1 MKKNYKLIKFLRQ
14 VGYFDSISK
23 YNDTLK
29 KIFDKKCVTNL
40 IKTLNNR
47 KIITD
52 EDIFNAKFEKKENEK
67 IYDYIYD
74 NKQKNLLE
82 YSYEDYLE
90 RQKEIEKNRSK
101 KIEPWSINE
110 KTPRIPTI
118 KKKSFD
124 SYIYRPNYDI
134 IYKRV
139 PSFSFTKSSKKDK
152 KEDKNIEIKNESK
165 TNINPVSPVNPVK
178 KNNTK
183 YKKLVHLINLNTKTN
198 IKIKNKYL
206 PLLTSIP
213 INNKI
218 KTKIQK
224 TNISNNNSRIFNLTQ
239 YSPKKEMKN
248 SSKLNKLSVL
258 DSCDKFKSMK
268 KIVNYKKMIPRF
280 KIDSINTNRVK
291 KATMWFY
298 NPKYDFKDPHI
309 RNISFEPKNIKN
321 NKKFE
326 KLKNLRR
333 AMTSYNISID
343 YLSVDNSKLAKI

>member
-1 MKKNYKLIKFLRQ
+1 MKKNYKLIKFLKT
-14 VGYFDSISK
+14 VGYFDSLSK

-29 KIFDKKCVTNL
+29 KIFDKKCVKNL

-52 EDIFNAKFEKKENEK
+52 EDIFNAKFEKKDTEK

-90 RQKEIEKNRSK
+90 RQKELENNKSK

-124 SYIYRPNYDI
+124 SYIYRPNYNI
-134 IYKRV
+134 IFKRV
-139 PSFSFTKSSKKDK
+139 PSFSFTKSSKNEKI
-152 KEDKNIEIKNESK
+152 EDKNLEIKSESK
-165 TNINPVSPVNPVK
+165 INIIPVK
-178 KNNTK
+178 KNNSK
-183 YKKLVHLINLNTKTN
+183 YKKLVKLINLRAKSN

-213 INNKI
+213 LNDTKKDRKQKDIN
-218 KTKIQK
+218 
-224 TNISNNNSRIFNLTQ
+224 SNNNSKIFNLTQ
-239 YSPKKEMKN
+239 YSPKKEKKN
-248 SSKLNKLSVL
+248 SSKINKLCEL
-258 DSCDKFKSMK
+258 DSYDNFKSLNR
-268 KIVNYKKMIPRF
+268 IVNYKKMIPRN
-280 KIDSINTNRVK
+280 KIDSINSYGIK
-291 KATMWFY
+291 KPTIWFY
-298 NPKYDFKDPHI
+298 NPKYDFREPHV
-309 RNISFEPKNIKN
+309 REISFDPKNIKN
-321 NKKFE
+321 NKRFE

-333 AMTSYNISID
+333 AMTSYNISTA
-343 YLSVDNSKLAKI
+343 YLSVDNSKLGKI

>member
-1 MKKNYKLIKFLRQ
+1 MKKNYKLIKFLKQ
-14 VGYFDSISK
+14 VGYFDSLSK

-29 KIFDKKCVTNL
+29 KIFDKKCVKNL

-52 EDIFNAKFEKKENEK
+52 EDIFNAKFDKKEPEK
-67 IYDYIYD
+67 ILDYIYD

-90 RQKEIEKNRSK
+90 IQKEIEKNKIK

-110 KTPRIPTI
+110 KTPRMPFII
-118 KKKSFD
+118 KQSFD
-124 SYIYRPNYDI
+124 SYIYRPNYNI

-139 PSFSFTKSSKKDK
+139 PSFSFTKSSKNIK
-152 KEDKNIEIKNESK
+152 KEDKNIDIKTESK
-165 TNINPVSPVNPVK
+165 ININPIK
-178 KNNTK
+178 KNNSK
-183 YKKLVHLINLNTKTN
+183 YKKLVQLINLRAKSN

-213 INNKI
+213 LNDKN

-224 TNISNNNSRIFNLTQ
+224 NNNSKNNSQIFNLTQ
-239 YSPKKEMKN
+239 YLPKKEKKN
-248 SSKLNKLSVL
+248 SSKINKLSVL
-258 DSCDKFKSMK
+258 ELYDNFKSMN
-268 KIVNYKKMIPRF
+268 KIVNYKKMISRSE
-280 KIDSINTNRVK
+280 IDSTNSYSLK
-291 KATMWFY
+291 KATTWFY

-309 RNISFEPKNIKN
+309 RDISFDPKNIKN
-321 NKKFE
+321 NKKIQ

-333 AMTSYNISID
+333 AITSYNISTD
-343 YLSVDNSKLAKI
+343 YLSVDNSKLGKI